1 MKREPAWRVFAAE
14 YNDAT
19 IELKSTGEK
28 IPSYIVTPLGGK
40 INRVYITGV
49 LTDVENVT
57 EGGDYLRAHVS
68 DPTGVFT
75 LYSGQYQQEATNH
88 LQRIEVPAFVAIIGK
103 VRTYEPEPGTLYLS
117 VRPEVVHE
125 VAAEARDRW
134 IVETCQQ
141 TKLRIQ
147 AISEAMKMVQPNIY
161 DLHKLGYSKD
171 LAEGVVT
178 ALKRYGSLDT
188 TKYLTLIRESLQYI
202 APMKESFEEAKAQ
215 EAAETKE
222 HQHPQ
227 PQPEVRPQPT
237 AKKTKGKPKKEEPK
251 DAETVVLTIIKS
263 LESEEGAPWDAIVG
277 ECKNQGLA
285 ESVVEE
291 ALTSLMDKGFIFE
304 PVLGTIKTT

>member
-19 IELKSTGEK
+19 IEIKATSEK
-28 IPSYIVTPLGGK
+28 TPSYIITPLGGK

-75 LYSGQYQQEATNH
+75 IYSGQYQQEATNH
-88 LQRIEVPAFVAIIGK
+88 LQRIEVPAFVAIVGK

-117 VRPEVVHE
+117 VRPEIVHE

-134 IVETCQQ
+134 IIETCQQ

-147 AISEAMKMVQPNIY
+147 AITEAMKMVQPNVY
-161 DLHKLGYSKD
+161 DLHKVGYSKD
-171 LAEGVVT
+171 LSEGVVT

-188 TKYLTLIRESLQYI
+188 TKYITLIRESLQYI
-202 APMKESFEEAKAQ
+202 APTKEGFEEAKEQ
-215 EAAETKE
+215 EATEAKE
-222 HQHPQ
+222 QQKP
-227 PQPEVRPQPT
+227 P
-237 AKKTKGKPKKEEPK
+237 AKKTKPKTPAAKKEEPK
-251 DAETVVLTIIKS
+251 DAETLVLKIIKN
-263 LESEEGAPWDAIVG
+263 LESNEGAPWDAIVE
-277 ECKNQGLA
+277 ECKKQGLSETA
-285 ESVVEE
+285 VEE
-291 ALTSLMDKGFIFE
+291 ALTALMDKGFIFE

>member
-19 IELKSTGEK
+19 IEIKATSEK
-28 IPSYIVTPLGGK
+28 TPSYIVTPLGGK

-75 LYSGQYQQEATNH
+75 IYSGQYQQEATNH
-88 LQRIEVPAFVAIIGK
+88 LQRIEVPAFVAIVGK

-117 VRPEVVHE
+117 VRPEIVHE

-134 IVETCQQ
+134 IIETCQQ
-141 TKLRIQ
+141 TKQRIQ
-147 AISEAMKMVQPNIY
+147 AITEAMKMVQPNVY
-161 DLHKLGYSKD
+161 DLHKVGYSKD

-188 TKYLTLIRESLQYI
+188 TKYITLIRESLQYI
-202 APMKESFEEAKAQ
+202 APTKEGFEEAKEQ
-215 EAAETKE
+215 EAVEAKE
-222 HQHPQ
+222 QQKP
-227 PQPEVRPQPT
+227 P
-237 AKKTKGKPKKEEPK
+237 AKKTKPKTPAAKKDDPK
-251 DAETVVLTIIKS
+251 DSETLVLNIIKN
-263 LESEEGAPWDAIVG
+263 LESDDGAPWDAIIE
-277 ECKNQGLA
+277 ECKKQGLS
-285 ESVVEE
+285 ETTVEE
-291 ALTSLMDKGFIFE
+291 TLTALMDKGFIFE